1 MGTKDLNGYINGL
14 LQPYSREKSW
24 THCYKAFY
32 AAHEQVTKSEELID
46 VLSLHL
52 CVYLA
57 SWGMYRGSSFLLR
70 SMDYK
75 VHSDVV
81 KLLLDTKYEKLWNL
95 RDAFDTDL
103 LWELSKKIRCHYEI
117 CRDLIEDNGTA
128 TDTLVTK
135 ILLGTMAC
143 IPAYD
148 TQVCNNLRKRGYSAK
163 YSRRSLSEMMAFYVK
178 NQPEIDIWHTALQNA
193 EGIES
198 YPLMK
203 AIDTY
208 LWHNT

>member
-1 MGTKDLNGYINGL
+1 MGTKDLNGYINRL
-14 LQPYSREKSW
+14 LQPYSRERSW
-24 THCYKAFY
+24 AHCYKAFY
-32 AAHEQVTKSEELID
+32 AAHEQKLESDEMID
-46 VLSLHL
+46 MLSLHL
-52 CVYLA
+52 CVYLS

-75 VHSDVV
+75 VHSNVV

-95 RDAFDTDL
+95 CDAVNGDL
-103 LWELSKKIRCHYEI
+103 LWELSEKIRRHYEM

-148 TQVCNNLRKRGYSAK
+148 TQVCNSLRKWGYSAK
-163 YSRRSLSEMMAFYVK
+163 YSRRSLSEMVAFYEK
-178 NQPEIDIWHTALQNA
+178 NRPEIDNWHTALQDA
-193 EGIES
+193 EGIDN

-208 LWHNT
+208 LWYNT